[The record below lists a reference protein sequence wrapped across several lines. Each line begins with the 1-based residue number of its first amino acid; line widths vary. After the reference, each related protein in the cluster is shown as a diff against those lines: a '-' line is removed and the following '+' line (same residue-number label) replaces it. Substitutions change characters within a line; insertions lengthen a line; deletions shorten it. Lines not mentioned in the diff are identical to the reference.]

1 LYRYVTAIYYVTTT
15 ASTVGYGD
23 YFARSPQEKVFALF
37 LEFIGICV
45 FSLIMGNITSLK
57 YKRRIDKIIAEK
69 VRFNLDRK
77 VIH

>member
-1 LYRYVTAIYYVTTT
+1 MSAIYYVTTT

-23 YFARSPQEKVFALF
+23 YFARSYQEKIFVII
-37 LEFIGICV
+37 LEFSGICA

-69 VRFNLDRK
+69 VRL
-77 VIH
+77 